1 LTIADLIAALRK
13 TLSSLTQAGVEDQ
26 MRDFL
31 SPEELPGLEKK
42 IRIGVNK
49 LFHALNENSLET

>member
-1 LTIADLIAALRK
+1 
-13 TLSSLTQAGVEDQ
+13 

-31 SPEELPGLEKK
+31 SPEDLPGLEKK

-49 LFHALNENSLET
+49 LLNALDENSLKV